1 MKESVANKTVRM
13 KDLQTSSSA
22 KFCST
27 QVNSGKRVTELF
39 EMLSLH
45 TFNIFFSNLIE
56 ELGIHKANVIVD
68 TCVLKLKIF
77 IRIRTINF

>member
-45 TFNIFFSNLIE
+45 TSNIFFPNLIE
-56 ELGIHKANVIVD
+56 ELDIHKANVIVD
-68 TCVLKLKIF
+68 TCVLKQKICT
-77 IRIRTINF
+77 RTSTRHF